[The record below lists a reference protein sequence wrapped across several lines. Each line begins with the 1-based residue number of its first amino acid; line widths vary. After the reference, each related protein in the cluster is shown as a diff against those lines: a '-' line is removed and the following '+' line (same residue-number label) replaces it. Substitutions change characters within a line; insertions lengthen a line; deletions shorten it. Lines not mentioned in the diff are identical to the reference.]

1 MAFFYDLTRKLSMV
15 GQEAA
20 SQTKVF
26 AEKTRIN
33 AKISDEERQI
43 NSFFQIIGKN
53 YFEANKDNPNAEYKD
68 QILSI
73 KDAYIRIEGL
83 REQLRT
89 VTGVRICPQC
99 GAEVSNGSLFCN
111 ACGTKM
117 PADAPMPVAPE
128 GDVCPQ
134 CGNVVAFGAAF
145 CNICGSKM
153 PEIHR
158 QPLGGALTPDNG
170 TFATPGFDINMNT
183 TPAAPVVPAAPAAPV
198 IPDMPVAPTAQPM
211 QIPVPDNPEFTAP
224 KKTVSIEKKDE

>member
-1 MAFFYDLTRKLSMV
+1 MAFFNDLTKKLSMV

-33 AKISDEERQI
+33 AKISDEERQL

-53 YFEANKDNPNAEYKD
+53 YYEANKDNPNAEYKD

-73 KDAYIRIEGL
+73 KDAYTRIEGL

-89 VTGVRICPQC
+89 VTGVRNCPKC
-99 GAEVSNGSLFCN
+99 NAEVANGSLFCN
-111 ACGTKM
+111 SCGTKM
-117 PADAPMPVAPE
+117 PADAPMPAAPD
-128 GDVCPQ
+128 GNVCPQ
-134 CGNVVAFGAAF
+134 CGNAVAFGAAF

-153 PEIHR
+153 PEIQR

-170 TFATPGFDINMNT
+170 SFTSPGFDTTMN
-183 TPAAPVVPAAPAAPV
+183 AAPVVPAAPAAPV
-198 IPDMPVAPTAQPM
+198 IPDVPVASTTQPM
-211 QIPVPDNPEFTAP
+211 QIPVPDNAEFNAP
-224 KKTVSIEKKDE
+224 KKTISIEKKD